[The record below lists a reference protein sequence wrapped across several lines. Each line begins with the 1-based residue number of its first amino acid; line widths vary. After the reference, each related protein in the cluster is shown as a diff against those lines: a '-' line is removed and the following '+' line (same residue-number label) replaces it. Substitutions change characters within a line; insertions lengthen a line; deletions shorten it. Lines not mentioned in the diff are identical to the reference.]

1 MEKKFIEVSDR
12 VPVVCETDVLVIGGG
27 VAGIA
32 AALAARR
39 NGARVTL
46 LEKGIVLGGLA
57 TLGHVCVF
65 LAIDDGAGN
74 KIYGGLT
81 EELLHLTFKYGP
93 SDLPPEWKR
102 GVWHVDNPSGRYR
115 TTFNIPA
122 AVIAFDEIM
131 EQEGVDVVFDTV
143 FSEPIMGGDV
153 CRGVIAEN
161 KSGRTAYMAKMIIDA
176 SGDADVFARAG
187 AECVEGGSPVTH
199 WTYEATFEKMKEGIE
214 AGDILK
220 AFTLRWFGLGPGN
233 PKAELVK
240 GIDSEGVNTYIRHSR
255 APVLEFLKTNERR
268 KDYAM
273 MTMPFMPQFRMTR
286 MIRGLKQF
294 ELRDGEFCET
304 SVGCMTPGLGTGKL
318 PVYEFPYEALL
329 DERIAN
335 IAAAG
340 RIVASADGDG
350 WAQTRYIPACTLTGE
365 AAGTAAALAIKEG
378 CILRDLPIA
387 KLQKALEEAGNKIHV

>member
-1 MEKKFIEVSDR
+1 MEKKFIEVRDS

-39 NGARVTL
+39 NGAKVTL

-102 GVWHVDNPSGRYR
+102 GVWHVENPSGRYR

-131 EQEGVDVVFDTV
+131 ETEGVDVVFDTV
-143 FSEPIMGGDV
+143 FSEPIMDGDV
-153 CRGVIAEN
+153 CRGVVAEN
-161 KSGRTAYMAKMIIDA
+161 KSGRTAYMAKVVIDA

-187 AECVEGGSPVTH
+187 AECVDGGSPVTH
-199 WTYEATFEKMKEGIE
+199 WTYEASFEKMREGIE

-220 AFTLRWFGLGPGN
+220 AFNL
-233 PKAELVK
+233 
-240 GIDSEGVNTYIRHSR
+240 
-255 APVLEFLKTNERR
+255 
-268 KDYAM
+268 
-273 MTMPFMPQFRMTR
+273 
-286 MIRGLKQF
+286 
-294 ELRDGEFCET
+294 
-304 SVGCMTPGLGTGKL
+304 
-318 PVYEFPYEALL
+318 
-329 DERIAN
+329 
-335 IAAAG
+335 
-340 RIVASADGDG
+340 
-350 WAQTRYIPACTLTGE
+350 
-365 AAGTAAALAIKEG
+365 
-378 CILRDLPIA
+378 
-387 KLQKALEEAGNKIHV
+387 